1 MADINEAIRIELFN
15 NRAFMDNL
23 ADDVVG
29 LTYRDALVVAMDAI
43 ESRIHDEFNGT
54 RFKGNT
60 LRTVCWW
67 DIGEINYGTLAR
79 EALAMLG
86 VA

>member
-23 ADDVVG
+23 ADDLVG

-43 ESRIHDEFNGT
+43 ENRIHDEFDGT

-67 DIGEINYGTLAR
+67 DIGEISYGTLAR
-79 EALAMLG
+79 EALSILG